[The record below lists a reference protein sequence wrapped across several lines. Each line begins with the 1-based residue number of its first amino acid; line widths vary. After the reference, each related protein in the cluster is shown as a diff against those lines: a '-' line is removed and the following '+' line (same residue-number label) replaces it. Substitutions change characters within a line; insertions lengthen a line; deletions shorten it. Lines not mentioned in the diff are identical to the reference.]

1 MSKKKN
7 KKQNPVQPWASQL
20 STFPKQG
27 RKYTHAQNKQKKHG
41 KLTASK
47 HKVLVTGISSKL
59 FILDWNKTK
68 EKRQNEFQ
76 FLKTTWNMDIY
87 KEDTLKNFI
96 YFLTCIYFKHSSRHT
111 CCAVTSG
118 EVRKKHLGSEFSVPM
133 TGLRSSGLAASLSQR
148 HLPRSIIVKNL
159 A

>member
-1 MSKKKN
+1 MSKKK
-7 KKQNPVQPWASQL
+7 KNPVQNWASQL

-27 RKYTHAQNKQKKHG
+27 RKHTHAQNKQ

-47 HKVLVTGISSKL
+47 HKVLVTAISSEL

-87 KEDTLKNFI
+87 KEDT
-96 YFLTCIYFKHSSRHT
+96 
-111 CCAVTSG
+111 
-118 EVRKKHLGSEFSVPM
+118 
-133 TGLRSSGLAASLSQR
+133 
-148 HLPRSIIVKNL
+148 
-159 A
+159 